1 MDDATTAGATR
12 TAPVDWTVPPGPR
25 DWLFGT
31 GATRAE
37 RGVVWATTALA
48 VGVLVLTAPDD
59 WSWLTWVVVLLVALD
74 VTGGVAAN
82 ALGSAKR
89 LYHAPLAPPV
99 TRLDRVLH
107 DHVAFTA
114 LHVHPFVLAAVVP
127 EATWVWALW
136 WYLVPLAG
144 VIVVRSVPA
153 YLERPVALGFAA
165 VALVAAPI
173 AGTPEGLAW
182 FGPVM
187 VLKLVVAHAVR
198 EEPYRPAVRAT
209 DVGPGSAPG
218 GTPDAAQGPTRA

>member
-1 MDDATTAGATR
+1 MHEPRTAGATR
-12 TAPVDWTVPPGPR
+12 AATVDWAVPPGPR

-37 RGVVWATTALA
+37 RGVVWATTGVA
-48 VGVLVLTAPDD
+48 VGVLLLTAPDD
-59 WSWLTWVVVLLVALD
+59 WSWLTWAVVLLVALD

-89 LYHAPLAPPV
+89 LYHAPLDPPV

-127 EATWVWALW
+127 DATWVWALW

-144 VIVVRSVPA
+144 VILVRAVPP
-153 YLERPVALGFAA
+153 YLERPVALGFAT

-173 AGTPEGLAW
+173 AGAPDGLAW

-198 EEPYRPAVRAT
+198 EEPYRPAVRST
-209 DVGPGSAPG
+209 DVGPGSHPG
-218 GTPDAAQGPTRA
+218 DAPDAAQGPTRA

>member
-1 MDDATTAGATR
+1 MDDTTTGGRPVT
-12 TAPVDWTVPPGPR
+12 VDWTAPPGPR

-37 RGVVWATTALA
+37 RAVVWATTALA
-48 VGVLVLTAPDD
+48 VGVLLLTAPED
-59 WSWLTWVVVLLVALD
+59 WSWLTWAVVLLVALD

-114 LHVHPFVLAAVVP
+114 LHVHAFVLAAVVP
-127 EATWVWALW
+127 DATWVWALW

-153 YLERPVALGFAA
+153 YLERPVALGFAT

-198 EEPYRPAVRAT
+198 EEPYRPAARTA
-209 DVGPGSAPG
+209 DVGPGSHPGQAPD
-218 GTPDAAQGPTRA
+218 TAQGPTRA